1 MYSHGMA
8 NPVGIRTFA
17 GKEKKRHEVYILF
30 STCSLVYPRI
40 RTKKVKRQDIWK
52 ASDW

>member
-8 NPVGIRTFA
+8 NPVEFVPLQA
-17 GKEKKRHEVYILF
+17 KKKRHEVYILF

-40 RTKKVKRQDIWK
+40 RTKSETARYLK